1 MHTSDNT
8 NWSIGIA
15 CVLLIVSDKIS
26 NFHLYSEFH
35 YSTKIAYVN
44 SAMLVNISGVIISR
58 TTFSVL
64 ARASLNSS
72 FSVIDYLNRIWV
84 RYSDISVLPEHKKV
98 LSILIYDNTT
108 IPDVCQVWCANC
120 TTCKM
125 IRMLYH
131 CPLNNITDF
140 HLQVQSFFDAWFRR
154 HS

>member
-15 CVLLIVSDKIS
+15 CVLLIVPDKIS

-72 FSVIDYLNRIWV
+72 FSVIDYLNRIRV
-84 RYSDISVLPEHKKV
+84 GCPDISVLPEHKKV
-98 LSILIYDNTT
+98 LSILIYNNTT

-125 IRMLYH
+125 IRMFYH

-140 HLQVQSFFDAWFRR
+140 HLQVQSFFDA
-154 HS
+154 

>member
-15 CVLLIVSDKIS
+15 CVLLIVPDEIS

-35 YSTKIAYVN
+35 YSAKMAYVN

-72 FSVIDYLNRIWV
+72 FSVIDYLNRIRV
-84 RYSDISVLPEHKKV
+84 GCSDISVLPEHKKV

-108 IPDVCQVWCANC
+108 IPDVCQVWCANRA
-120 TTCKM
+120 TRKM
-125 IRMLYH
+125 VRMFYH

-140 HLQVQSFFDAWFRR
+140 HLQVQSFFDA
-154 HS
+154 

>member
-8 NWSIGIA
+8 NWSFGVA
-15 CVLLIVSDKIS
+15 CVLLIVPDEIT
-26 NFHLYSEFH
+26 NFH

-44 SAMLVNISGVIISR
+44 SAMLVNINGVIISR

-72 FSVIDYLNRIWV
+72 FSVIDYLNRIRV
-84 RYSDISVLPEHKKV
+84 GCPDISVLPEHKKV
-98 LSILIYDNTT
+98 LSILIYNNTT

-125 IRMLYH
+125 IRMFYH

-140 HLQVQSFFDAWFRR
+140 HLQVQSFFDA
-154 HS
+154 